1 MSGAILGEA
10 AELSCQSAAPLLHG
24 FNQYAY
30 RCRFGPCTLYAAD
43 QLSTAYARYSE
54 AHALPYSVILSYY
67 PFDFVF
73 IALFVFAAE

>member
-24 FNQYAY
+24 FKHSI
-30 RCRFGPCTLYAAD
+30 RCRFGPCTLYAVD